1 MADTYN
7 THVELGNGLLDSEC
21 PGILLGRPKHNIF
34 YYRMLSD
41 KWKACSFVALLKGS
55 SSQDWSM
62 LSLLWLY
69 KALGRFVRGQS
80 LGKAWSRSWISLK
93 SVK

>member
-41 KWKACSFVALLKGS
+41 K
-55 SSQDWSM
+55 
-62 LSLLWLY
+62 
-69 KALGRFVRGQS
+69 
-80 LGKAWSRSWISLK
+80 
-93 SVK
+93 